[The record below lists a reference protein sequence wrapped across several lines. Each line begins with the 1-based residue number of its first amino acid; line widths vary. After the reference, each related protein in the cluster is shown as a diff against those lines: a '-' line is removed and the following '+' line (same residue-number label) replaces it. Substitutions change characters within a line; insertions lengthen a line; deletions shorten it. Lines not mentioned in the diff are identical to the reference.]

1 MSDIKQESASV
12 MTAVEPEQTSS
23 FPEFEI
29 RELERQKSTKTI
41 RMVESA
47 RLGLTVL
54 ALLSAIVI
62 VGTSAETLGV
72 YNRTHLGQD
81 YFLALWPTNFD
92 IRPTIALITCGAI
105 IVLASAISLAT
116 SKVPAIR
123 SKPLI
128 HTAVSFA
135 APLFCLIAGL
145 IGTSFFYGVNASNT
159 NFSLH
164 GWSCQWSSV
173 DMNIQ
178 PHWST
183 LCKESKA
190 ALYLT
195 VMMIPLEVIALG
207 AVAVESFLQKKIS
220 VAHGGK
226 GSPAL
231 S

>member
-116 SKVPAIR
+116 SKVPAVCPSRQPMTPITDLDR
-123 SKPLI
+123 FEANLSSILPYRLP
-128 HTAVSFA
+128 H
-135 APLFCLIAGL
+135 LF
-145 IGTSFFYGVNASNT
+145 SAS
-159 NFSLH
+159 
-164 GWSCQWSSV
+164 
-173 DMNIQ
+173 
-178 PHWST
+178 
-183 LCKESKA
+183 
-190 ALYLT
+190 
-195 VMMIPLEVIALG
+195 
-207 AVAVESFLQKKIS
+207 
-220 VAHGGK
+220 
-226 GSPAL
+226 SPV
-231 S
+231 